1 MHVQIFRVEG
11 MSCEHCVQAVSGEV
25 AKLPGVHRVDVD
37 LGTGAVTVAADG
49 ALDPTQ
55 LAAAVEEAGY
65 ELGPDPTE
73 GR

>member
-1 MHVQIFRVEG
+1 MNVQVFMVEG
-11 MSCEHCVQAVSGEV
+11 MSCEHCVQAVSAEV

-37 LGTGAVTVAADG
+37 LGAGAVTVAADG
-49 ALDPTQ
+49 ALDHTQ

-65 ELGPDPTE
+65 ELGPDLTE